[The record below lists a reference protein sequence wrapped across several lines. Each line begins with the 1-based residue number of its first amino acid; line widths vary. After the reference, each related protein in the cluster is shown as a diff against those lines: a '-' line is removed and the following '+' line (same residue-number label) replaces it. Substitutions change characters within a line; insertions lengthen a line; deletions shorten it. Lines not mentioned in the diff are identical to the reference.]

1 MTNELNLLEV
11 ESIEEME
18 KDNPADWQQI
28 DQQLQQ
34 HVKRVIEA
42 ILFTCPDPIS
52 LMKLREIVNST
63 CPLRPRQVK
72 NIIEELKQ
80 EYISQQRSFKLEEIA
95 EGYVLRTHEIYSPYI
110 ELLHRQRRGEKL
122 SPAAT
127 EVLAIIAFRQPITR
141 PQIDA
146 IRGVDSS
153 GTLIQLIER
162 QLVEPT
168 GKLEAPGR
176 PTLYATTKEFLK
188 HFGLKDLKELKPSL
202 PN

>member
-1 MTNELNLLEV
+1 MSKELNLLEV
-11 ESIEEME
+11 ETIEEME

-52 LMKLREIVNST
+52 LLKLREIISSS
-63 CPLRPRQVK
+63 CPLRPRQLRL
-72 NIIEELKQ
+72 IIEELKQ
-80 EYISQQRSFKLEEIA
+80 DYISQQRSFKLEEIA
-95 EGYVLRTHEIYSPYI
+95 EGYVLRTHEVYAPYI

-122 SPAAT
+122 SPAGT

-153 GTLIQLIER
+153 GTLMQLIER

-176 PTLYATTKEFLK
+176 PTLYSTTKEFLK
-188 HFGLKDLKELKPSL
+188 HFGLKDLKELKPNL